1 MPAMSSPIGGH
12 GGRDSGDPWR
22 PRMRNTI
29 VPTSFLRRVW
39 WADAAVSAVV
49 GAVMA
54 GAAGPLGELVGLPAR
69 LLAVAGLSLLPYAAF
84 LAWLATRSA
93 VPRAAAWAPV
103 LLNVVWAI
111 DCVALAMLQ
120 ADAGRLLVGF
130 VAVQV
135 VTVLTFA
142 ELEYGGVR
150 RSPPTVA

>member
-1 MPAMSSPIGGH
+1 
-12 GGRDSGDPWR
+12 
-22 PRMRNTI
+22 MRNAI
-29 VPTSFLRRVW
+29 VPTPFLRRVW

-54 GAAGPLGELVGLPAR
+54 AAAGPLGELIGLPAR

-84 LAWLATRSA
+84 LAWLATRGA

-111 DCVALAMLQ
+111 DCIVLAVMQ
-120 ADAGRLLVGF
+120 AEAGPLLIGF
-130 VAVQV
+130 IAVQV

-142 ELEYGGVR
+142 ELEFGGLR
-150 RSPPTVA
+150 RSPAAAG

>member
-1 MPAMSSPIGGH
+1 
-12 GGRDSGDPWR
+12 
-22 PRMRNTI
+22 MRNAI

-49 GAVMA
+49 GAAMA
-54 GAAGPLGELVGLPAR
+54 GAAGLLGELVGLPVR

-103 LLNVVWAI
+103 LLNIVWAI
-111 DCVALAMLQ
+111 DCIALGVMRPET
-120 ADAGRLLVGF
+120 GPLLVGF
-130 VAVQV
+130 ITVQV

-142 ELEYGGVR
+142 ELEFGGLR
-150 RSPPTVA
+150 RSPAATG

>member
-1 MPAMSSPIGGH
+1 
-12 GGRDSGDPWR
+12 
-22 PRMRNTI
+22 MRQAI

-39 WADAAVSAVV
+39 CADAAVSAVV
-49 GAVMA
+49 GAGMA
-54 GAAGPLGELVGLPAR
+54 LVAAPLGELIGLPAR

-84 LAWLATRSA
+84 LAWLATRAA
-93 VPRAAAWAPV
+93 VPRAAAWAPIV
-103 LLNVVWAI
+103 LNVVWAV

-135 VTVLTFA
+135 VTVLAFA

-150 RSPPTVA
+150 RSAPVAA

>member
-1 MPAMSSPIGGH
+1 
-12 GGRDSGDPWR
+12 
-22 PRMRNTI
+22 MRNAI

-49 GAVMA
+49 GAAMA
-54 GAAGPLGELVGLPAR
+54 GAAGLLGELVGLPVR

-111 DCVALAMLQ
+111 DCAALGVIQAVA
-120 ADAGRLLVGF
+120 GPLLVGF
-130 VAVQV
+130 IAVQV

-142 ELEYGGVR
+142 ELEFSGLR
-150 RSPPTVA
+150 RSPIAAG

>member
-1 MPAMSSPIGGH
+1 
-12 GGRDSGDPWR
+12 
-22 PRMRNTI
+22 MRNAI

-54 GAAGPLGELVGLPAR
+54 AASAPLGELIGLSPR

-84 LAWLATRSA
+84 LGWLATRAA

-103 LLNVVWAI
+103 VLNVVWAL

-120 ADAGRLLVGF
+120 ADAGKLLVGF
-130 VAVQV
+130 VAIQV
-135 VTVLTFA
+135 VTVLAFA
-142 ELEYGGVR
+142 ELEFGGLR
-150 RSPPTVA
+150 RSPAAIA

>member
-1 MPAMSSPIGGH
+1 MHHAL
-12 GGRDSGDPWR
+12 
-22 PRMRNTI
+22 

-49 GAVMA
+49 GAAMA
-54 GAAGPLGELVGLPAR
+54 LGAAPLGELIGLSPR
-69 LLAVAGLSLLPYAAF
+69 LLSVAGLSLLPYAAF
-84 LAWLATRSA
+84 LAWLATRPA

-103 LLNVVWAI
+103 LLNVVWAV

-120 ADAGRLLVGF
+120 PDAGRLLVGF

-150 RSPPTVA
+150 RSAPAVA

>member
-1 MPAMSSPIGGH
+1 
-12 GGRDSGDPWR
+12 
-22 PRMRNTI
+22 MRQAI

-49 GAVMA
+49 GAAMA
-54 GAAGPLGELVGLPAR
+54 LGAVPLGELIGLPAR

-84 LAWLATRSA
+84 LAWLATRAA

-111 DCVALAMLQ
+111 DCVALALLH

-142 ELEYGGVR
+142 ELEYAGVR
-150 RSPPTVA
+150 RSAPVAAH

>member
-1 MPAMSSPIGGH
+1 
-12 GGRDSGDPWR
+12 
-22 PRMRNTI
+22 MRQAI

-49 GAVMA
+49 GATMA
-54 GAAGPLGELVGLPAR
+54 LAAAPLGELIGLPAR

-84 LAWLATRSA
+84 LAWLATRAA

-111 DCVALAMLQ
+111 DCVALALLH
-120 ADAGRLLVGF
+120 ADAGGLLVGF

-142 ELEYGGVR
+142 ELEYAGVR
-150 RSPPTVA
+150 RSAPVAAR

>member
-1 MPAMSSPIGGH
+1 
-12 GGRDSGDPWR
+12 
-22 PRMRNTI
+22 MRQAI

-49 GAVMA
+49 GAAMA
-54 GAAGPLGELVGLPAR
+54 LAAAPLGELIGIAPR
-69 LLAVAGLSLLPYAAF
+69 LLAVAGVSLVPYAAF
-84 LAWLATRSA
+84 LAWLATRAA
-93 VPRAAAWAPV
+93 VPRAAAWTPV
-103 LLNVVWAI
+103 LLNVVWAV

-142 ELEYGGVR
+142 ELEAGGLR
-150 RSPPTVA
+150 RSPAAVA

>member
-1 MPAMSSPIGGH
+1 
-12 GGRDSGDPWR
+12 
-22 PRMRNTI
+22 MRQAI

-49 GAVMA
+49 GAAMA
-54 GAAGPLGELVGLPAR
+54 VAAAPLGELIGLPAR

-84 LAWLATRSA
+84 LAWLATRAA

-111 DCVALAMLQ
+111 DCVALALLH

-142 ELEYGGVR
+142 DLEYAGVR
-150 RSPPTVA
+150 RSAPAATR